1 MFTVECRCTTIWNYE
16 LRGNCF
22 ESQAEIFMEGG
33 KRFSLVSFGRLMFFF
48 FFLKKIYC
56 ARKWLDLDPSCTNSF
71 YSLLLISP

>member
-1 MFTVECRCTTIWNYE
+1 MLSGRNRIYMFTVECRCTTIWNYE

-48 FFLKKIYC
+48 FFKKKFI
-56 ARKWLDLDPSCTNSF
+56 APENGS
-71 YSLLLISP
+71 I

>member
-1 MFTVECRCTTIWNYE
+1 MFSVECRCTTIWNYE

-48 FFLKKIYC
+48 FKKKNLLRQKMARSRPVLYKLFLFST
-56 ARKWLDLDPSCTNSF
+56 AD
-71 YSLLLISP
+71 